1 MALFPF
7 LPEAR
12 PLEGLDA
19 TDYYAYTPLNVL
31 PGVTLNARYS
41 FNTNNIITLAHELGH
56 ALGLFHV
63 FSKNGCGTG
72 DDYCADTPD
81 YDYTAFTAGGGNMT
95 TPRTACDGSSF
106 YSYNIMDYNGCG
118 LHYPRPERPHPAGAA
133 IRLVHPRQRVRPPTA
148 AQRHESTR
156 RSRPSHA
163 AGDRRTGTETGPGDI
178 ATCRVRAL
186 SRRNVCPDKGQRP
199 GPPFKLFALRPSR

>member
-19 TDYYAYTPLNVL
+19 TDYYAYNPLNVL
-31 PGVTLNARYS
+31 PGITLNARYS

-118 LHYPRPERPHPAGAA
+118 LHYTPDQTPASSRCCNTAGSSPAASTPADRCAATRKHPQVSSVPR
-133 IRLVHPRQRVRPPTA
+133 
-148 AQRHESTR
+148 R
-156 RSRPSHA
+156 R
-163 AGDRRTGTETGPGDI
+163 
-178 ATCRVRAL
+178 
-186 SRRNVCPDKGQRP
+186 
-199 GPPFKLFALRPSR
+199 